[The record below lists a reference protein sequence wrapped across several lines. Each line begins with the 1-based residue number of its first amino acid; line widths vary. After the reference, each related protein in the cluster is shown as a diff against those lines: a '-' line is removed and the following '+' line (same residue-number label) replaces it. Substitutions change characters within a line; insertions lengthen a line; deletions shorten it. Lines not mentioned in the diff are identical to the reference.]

1 MAIGDHSQRM
11 KDTDRFNPPPQADKA
26 PEIEEEDFLGTA
38 LLMAL
43 ARIYDVL
50 LVQVAQTDEDTA
62 RALQEQHYKGGYL
75 FPILF
80 EDDED

>member
-1 MAIGDHSQRM
+1 MALGKED
-11 KDTDRFNPPPQADKA
+11 KFNPPPQADKTT
-26 PEIEEEDFLGTA
+26 PEIDEEDLSMTSDEFLGTA

-80 EDDED
+80 EEE